1 MGKLAS
7 FYERNCKK
15 LFIIPLLMI
24 VVATLVIFNF
34 YNETGDIMNKDVS
47 LKGGITATIYTGNEV
62 SLDELSNKLN
72 EAFSDSNIRKLSEF
86 GSTKQLGIIVEIG
99 EVDEPKLKSLLEGF
113 FGFTLNDQ
121 NYSVEVVGSSLGESF
136 YKQMSIAILVAF
148 LFMALVIFLLF
159 RNFIPSIAV
168 VFAAFSDILITLA
181 VVDLIGLRIGT
192 AGIASFLLLIGYS
205 VDTDVLLT
213 TKVLKEKEGSLFARI
228 YDSMRTGL
236 TMTCSTLVAL
246 VIGYF
251 VSTSFIL
258 KEMFLI
264 IFIGLVADVV
274 VTYLGNAPLLVWYV
288 KRKEK

>member
-1 MGKLAS
+1 
-7 FYERNCKK
+7 
-15 LFIIPLLMI
+15 
-24 VVATLVIFNF
+24 
-34 YNETGDIMNKDVS
+34 MNKDVS